1 MSQAACL
8 LEESRRPDKRM
19 GNFIPEGN
27 KGPTFFTDEDIQD
40 VFEGHKHLSNEE
52 FLEVIDSPE

>member
-1 MSQAACL
+1 
-8 LEESRRPDKRM
+8 M

-40 VFEGHKHLSNEE
+40 VFERHKHLSNEE